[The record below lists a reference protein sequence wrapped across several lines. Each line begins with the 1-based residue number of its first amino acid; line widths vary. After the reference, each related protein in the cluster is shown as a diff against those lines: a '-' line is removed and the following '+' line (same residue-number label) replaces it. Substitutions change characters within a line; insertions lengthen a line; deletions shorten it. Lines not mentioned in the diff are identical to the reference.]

1 MKRYFLEYGLIR
13 LRAIEPSDAD
23 MMLCAE
29 SDVSAWP
36 DSDICAP
43 YSMEMLKNYASSYSA
58 DPFGEGQLRMIVED
72 SRSGT
77 AIGILDLYDISA
89 VHRHA
94 MVGIYILPDFRNKGF
109 AKASVS
115 AASKYAFRRLNLH
128 ALGAKILRSNTI
140 SSHLFESCGYTVAGI
155 LPSWH
160 FADGR
165 FHDMAVLTVILEN

>member
-109 AKASVS
+109 AGAAVS
-115 AASKYAFRRLNLH
+115 AASDYASRRLNLH
-128 ALGAKILRSNTI
+128 SLGAKILTSNAA
-140 SSHLFESCGYTVAGI
+140 SVRLFKSCGYAEAGV

-160 FADGR
+160 FADGS
-165 FHDMAVLTVILEN
+165 FHDMTILSVIFDN